1 VESKKKTRK
10 KNEESGIAL
19 LLSIFVLLLVCVVG
33 IAMLAASGSETSLT
47 GNYRSSTAV
56 YYAALSGLE
65 EGRGRLL
72 PRNPNYLGPY
82 LPAPGSTL
90 PLGNVIYIRNPLPG
104 DSVTT
109 IDPQNLGNPSTFPDT
124 HYQLEFPLQ
133 NPPSNVQYV
142 SSAAT
147 ITNPANS
154 ANPLYKWVRINA
166 LTENAL
172 QINVNCSG
180 GGGCGGGGF
189 NQNSLVYYDGAN
201 LTRTPTQY
209 QAFGIT
215 ALAALP
221 DGSRKLL
228 QYVVAPTALSVPIAA
243 TLTLAGPGTVGS
255 VISFN
260 PPSSANSYYI
270 NGNDQSGSGGLV
282 CTPQPALPGVG
293 VYDSNDYT
301 SVNGSLSAPP
311 PKAVHYTGAGGTT
324 PNVSPSPYIHPSN
337 STVDMTDP
345 VSLSNFVVT
354 IQNAADSMIAGPAT
368 DANMPAGMSASNPMT
383 VVVNG
388 NLTLNGYTGY
398 GLLVVTGALN
408 YSGDSGWKGIVLVI
422 GQGIMNETGSA
433 DGGEFDGAVFI
444 ANTVGGGGGGGGV
457 GGGGGGG
464 GGGCGPS
471 LGPAFYTISSPG
483 GKGIYYDSCWIAAA
497 LRPVSYRVLAFHE
510 IPYP

>member
-1 VESKKKTRK
+1 MGLKKKTRK

-56 YYAALSGLE
+56 YYAAISGLE

-82 LPAPGSTL
+82 LPPPGSTL
-90 PLGNVIYIRNPLPG
+90 APGRVIYIKNPLPG
-104 DSVTT
+104 DPLTT
-109 IDPQNLGNPSTFPDT
+109 IDPLNLGNPSTFPDT
-124 HYQLEFPLQ
+124 HYQLEFPMQ
-133 NPPSNVQYV
+133 NPPSNVQYP

-154 ANPLYKWVRINA
+154 PNPLYKWVRINA
-166 LTENAL
+166 LTEYAL
-172 QINVNCSG
+172 QIDVNCSS
-180 GGGCGGGGF
+180 GGGCSGGSF
-189 NQNSLVYYDGAN
+189 NKTAPIYFDGTN
-201 LTRTPTQY
+201 LTRTTTQY
-209 QAFGIT
+209 QALGIT

-228 QYVVAPTALSVPIAA
+228 QYVVAPTALKVPVAA
-243 TLTLAGPGTVGS
+243 ALTLAGPGTVFF
-255 VISFN
+255 VSFN
-260 PPSSANSYYI
+260 PPASANSFYV

-293 VYDSNDYT
+293 VYNLGDYN
-301 SVNGSLSAPP
+301 SVNGSLSSPP

-324 PNVSPSPYIHPSN
+324 PNVSPSPYVHPSN

-345 VSLSNFVVT
+345 VSLSNFVITV
-354 IQNAADSMIAGPAT
+354 QNAADSVITGPAT
-368 DANMPAGMSASNPMT
+368 GSDMPAGMSFSSPMT

-388 NLTLNGYTGY
+388 DLTLNGYTGY
-398 GLLVVTGALN
+398 GLLVVTGTLN
-408 YSGDSGWKGIVLVI
+408 YSGDSGWKGLVLVI
-422 GQGIMNETGSA
+422 GQGAMNETGSA
-433 DGGEFDGAVFI
+433 ADTGEFDGAVFV
-444 ANTVGGGGGGGGV
+444 ANTTGGGGGGGGI
-457 GGGGGGG
+457 
-464 GGGCGPS
+464 S
-471 LGPAFYTISSPG
+471 LGPASYTISGSGGG
-483 GKGIYYDSCWIAAA
+483 GKGIYYDSCWIANS
-497 LRPVSYRVLAFHE
+497 LKPISYKVVSFHE